1 MTIGKFCNP
10 HVLSVPRDTTVLEAA
25 HLMRHN
31 HVGDVVV
38 ADTVDGG
45 RVPVGLVTDRDI
57 VVEVVSPG
65 LDPRVIQVGDLLQ
78 RPIVTVRDRA
88 GYAETIHVMAE
99 HGVRRV
105 PIVNDA
111 GLLIGIITLD
121 DLLYQLAKPLGDL
134 SVITQRGRVGEALT
148 RR

>member
-1 MTIGKFCNP
+1 MTMGKFCNP

-45 RVPVGLVTDRDI
+45 RMPVGMVTDRDI
-57 VVEVVSPG
+57 VVDVVSPG

-78 RPIVTVRDRA
+78 RPIVTVRDGA

-111 GLLIGIITLD
+111 GLLD
-121 DLLYQLAKPLGDL
+121 RHHHA
-134 SVITQRGRVGEALT
+134 
-148 RR
+148 